1 MDKKPLANTNRH
13 LRNTAAY
20 RKALLTNVSSSTAIE
35 TGDRVADIS
44 RNLAKDLADEMVISR
59 GRCRRNN
66 LSLLGQQCQPT

>member
-13 LRNTAAY
+13 LRDTAAY

-44 RNLAKDLADEMVISR
+44 RNLAKDLADEKVIFPR
-59 GRCRRNN
+59 P
-66 LSLLGQQCQPT
+66 LSPK